1 MVAFPGSIPG
11 SALKMVDRPRD
22 WANPYGDGKAHEQ
35 IVKTNSEHLQEEPT
49 ARMGD
54 VVLYD
59 SRAEGHHSEYVRH
72 LVQYGAER
80 PRLGQLH
87 FVVPKALARYDA
99 ATVAAIRDSS
109 HCHLH
114 ELSADEQER
123 IDRAPL
129 LWRSFVEWQIVQQY
143 VRSIGADHCV
153 LLEMNVFQLSLGF
166 SPGMGGLDLTG
177 ILFFPYPRIEAQ
189 SDAVADRLLCWLD
202 RARKQV
208 QLRWMLRNRD
218 VRTVFLLNDHASADY
233 LNQLWP
239 ERRPFAMLPDP
250 VPSLS
255 EEPVDSPVREA
266 SENGEPTD
274 RLIESDGRTTFLMFG
289 ALREEK
295 GVRNVIE
302 AFSQHDGETAEQA
315 RLCLFGQVRA
325 DLKAAF
331 PSLVASLRRA
341 QPRLD
346 VRVENRFLSEAE
358 LEQVLQAADVVL
370 APYLRTEG
378 SSGVI
383 GLAARYG
390 APVIGPSSGLVGSLI
405 NEYDLGAT
413 VNASDPSAIAA
424 AVRRFVRERA
434 ADRGTGTQRY
444 VQERTPERFAST
456 VFAAVRGE
464 DH

>member
-1 MVAFPGSIPG
+1 
-11 SALKMVDRPRD
+11 
-22 WANPYGDGKAHEQ
+22 
-35 IVKTNSEHLQEEPT
+35 
-49 ARMGD
+49 MGD

-87 FVVPKALARYDA
+87 FVVPKALTQYDA
-99 ATVAAIRDSS
+99 ATVAAIRDSP

-143 VRSIGADHCV
+143 VRSFGADHCV

-166 SPGMGGLDLTG
+166 SRGTGGLDLTG
-177 ILFFPYPRIEAQ
+177 ILFFPYPRIEAR
-189 SDAVADRLLCWLD
+189 SDTVADRLVGWLD
-202 RARKQV
+202 RARKHV

-218 VRTVFLLNDHASADY
+218 VRTIFLLNDQASTEY

-250 VPSLS
+250 VPPLS
-255 EEPVDSPVREA
+255 EEPVDSPAREA
-266 SENGEPTD
+266 SENGELSD
-274 RLIESDGRTTFLMFG
+274 RLLESDDRTTFLMFG

-302 AFSQHDGETAEQA
+302 AFGQLDGETAEQA

-331 PSLVASLRRA
+331 PRLVASLRRT

-346 VRVENRFLSEAE
+346 VCVENRFLPDAE
-358 LEQVLQAADVVL
+358 LQKALQATDVVL

-383 GLAARYG
+383 GLAARYA

-405 NEYDLGAT
+405 NEYDLGVT

-424 AVRRFVRERA
+424 AVRRFVRKRA
-434 ADRGTGTQRY
+434 VEVGTEMQRY
-444 VQERTPERFAST
+444 ARERTPERFAST
-456 VFAAVRGE
+456 ILAAVCGE
-464 DH
+464 GH